1 MKIFVT
7 AIGGDI
13 GYGVI
18 KALRQSH
25 YDVNIIGCDINKYNY
40 SLDVVD
46 SFYVCPAYSDENN
59 WLAFVLNVLSNT
71 KADYFWPITEPE
83 IKIVQK
89 NREKFADVKV
99 IINQDMVIDIST
111 DKGRTAEALREAGVE
126 TPKTWSEVSVCL
138 TENRKKYPLIV
149 KEKFGCGSHGVKIV
163 NSREELLEVYDC
175 MQDPIIQE
183 YIGNADEEYTMAVF
197 SDGSVVNSIAFRRK
211 LGFGGMS
218 RSVELIHDNQIYEIA
233 EKIAGYLNLIG
244 SINVQMRRVDS
255 TYYVFEI
262 NPRISSTIGF
272 RVQLGFNDV
281 EWWVDLLNNQK
292 VEKYTV
298 TDRKVYGI
306 RNVEEKL
313 FFES

>member
-18 KALRQSH
+18 KALKQSH
-25 YDVNIIGCDINKYNY
+25 HNVNIVGCDTNRYNY
-40 SLDVVD
+40 SVDVVD
-46 SFYVCPAYSDENN
+46 SFYVCPPYSDENN
-59 WLAFVLNVLSNT
+59 WIEFVLGILRDTES
-71 KADYFWPITEPE
+71 DFFWPITEPE

-89 NREKFADVKV
+89 NKEKFDGVKV
-99 IINQDMVIDIST
+99 VINQDDVIDVST
-111 DKGRTAEALREAGVE
+111 DKGRTAEALREAGLN
-126 TPKTWSEVSVCL
+126 TPKTWSEADICL
-138 TENRKKYPLIV
+138 AENKEEYPLIV
-149 KEKFGCGSHGVKIV
+149 KEKFGCGSHGVKLV
-163 NSREELLEVYDC
+163 HSREELLEVYNA

-183 YIGNADEEYTMAVF
+183 YIGNADDEYTMAVF
-197 SDGSVVNSIAFRRK
+197 SDGVIVNSIAFRRK

-218 RSVELIHDNQIYEIA
+218 RSVELIHDSQISVIA
-233 EKIAGYLNLIG
+233 EKIAEYFNLVG
-244 SINVQMRRVDS
+244 SINVQMRHAAD

-272 RVQLGFNDV
+272 RTQLGFNDV
-281 EWWVDLLNNQK
+281 EWWIDVLNNQE